1 MDLSRQEVPRYMQ
14 LANVLRGELG
24 TYKSGDYLPSESQ
37 LAHRFGVNRHTLR
50 RAVDVLILEGRV
62 LRHKGRGTCVLPM
75 PIVYPVNAASAY
87 SKTLSGMGFRSEA
100 ILLSR
105 LQRPAHPDEAREL
118 ALAPQESVLELQTL
132 RMLDEQPISLITHC
146 FSARHHAALGDYGG
160 GSMRQHLERKNIA
173 LKRVSTLIGARTP
186 TQHDA
191 IRLLMPRHTPVLS
204 IRTLSSDAAGKPFEL
219 SRSVTRADRFQY
231 HIVSGERH
239 ED

>member
-1 MDLSRQEVPRYMQ
+1 MDLSRQEVPKYMQ
-14 LANVLRGELG
+14 LADVLRGELG
-24 TYKSGDYLPSESQ
+24 TSRSGDYLPSETQ
-37 LAHRFGVNRHTLR
+37 LAQRFGVNRHTLR

-105 LQRPAHPDEAREL
+105 CRRPAHPDEARDL
-118 ALAPQESVLELQTL
+118 ALAPQEPVLELQTL

-146 FSARHHAALGDYGG
+146 FSARHHAVLGDYGG
-160 GSMRQHLERKNIA
+160 GSVRRHLERKNIA

-219 SRSVTRADRFQY
+219 SRSLTRADRFQY
-231 HIVSGERH
+231 HIVSGEQH

>member
-1 MDLSRQEVPRYMQ
+1 MQ
-14 LANVLRGELG
+14 LADVLRGELG
-24 TYKSGDYLPSESQ
+24 TYKSGDYLPSETQ
-37 LAHRFGVNRHTLR
+37 LAQRFGVNRHTLR

-62 LRHKGRGTCVLPM
+62 LRHKGRGTCVLPT

-100 ILLSR
+100 ILLAR
-105 LQRPAHPDEAREL
+105 RQRPAHPDEARDL
-118 ALAPQESVLELQTL
+118 ALAPQEPVLELQTL

-146 FSARHHAALGDYGG
+146 FSARHHAALEGYGG

-186 TQHDA
+186 SQRDA

-204 IRTLSSDAAGKPFEL
+204 IRTLSSDATGKPFEL
-219 SRSVTRADRFQY
+219 SRSVSRADRFQY
-231 HIVSGERH
+231 QIISGERH